1 MKRVI
6 SLLFSSLLCLS
17 LVAQSFPKADKRGNP
32 IPDYSYCGYKASNE
46 QIPYVEVKAFVP
58 TVQGD
63 ATAHIQAAIDYVSSL
78 PLDASGF
85 RGAVQL
91 DRGQYQLEGGLH
103 IAASGVVLR
112 GSGSAEDG
120 TELLGLGQD
129 RTTMIRLAGRLDR
142 MWSSKQ
148 AIASAVTVGDMF
160 IRVANTEA
168 YQVDQ
173 CLMISRWASQE
184 WIDQMDMNDFG
195 GESSYI
201 GWKVGDKNRPS
212 DVEIHWERQI
222 VAISGD
228 TLFLDAPLTCSMSE
242 TEGFVYV
249 QQWPGR
255 IAQSAVE
262 NLRLSSQYDTQ
273 NPKDENHRWNA
284 IDIDNAEDV
293 WVRRVQF
300 RHFAGSAVFV
310 TENVRRVTVED
321 CQSFAPVSEIGG
333 SRRYTFHTLGGQC
346 LFQRLYAEQG
356 FHDFSTGRLAPGPNA
371 FVQCQADWSHHMSGA
386 IDAWATGVLFD
397 CFNGEGVLLSYANRG
412 QDGMGAGWTA
422 GNSMMWNCSAAMLA
436 NPNPPTANNWAYG
449 AWGQMQGRFES
460 ADSFV
465 KPHSLFYA
473 QLAAR
478 QAATKDDVKKLMP
491 YDTQSASNPPI
502 DKAQRFVAAAR
513 RPAMKL
519 VDWIDS
525 LQVKDPLPLVASDK
539 SLLKW
544 QKLYQNRTKQVDAQ
558 PSLMTLQNGILLKD
572 DAILTG
578 RSQTVVWWNGS
589 LKARYLATNQRPHI
603 TRWVPGRSGT
613 GFTDNLD
620 EMTDMMKATG
630 HLTTNHHYG
639 LWYDRRR
646 DDHERIRRMDGYVW
660 APFYEQPFARSGQ
673 GVAYDGLSK
682 YDLTKWNVWYWNRL
696 KTYADLADE
705 KGLVLYHQHFFQ
717 HNIIEAG
724 AHWADCPWRSAN
736 NINDMGFPEPVPY
749 AVDKRVFMSEHFYDV
764 SHEGRRELYR
774 GYIRKSLDNF
784 ADNGSVIH
792 FISEEYTGPLH
803 FVEFWLDVI
812 AEWEAETGH
821 DAKVALSCTKD
832 VQDAILADPK
842 RSKTVDIIDI
852 KYWHPTMTGFSAPPG
867 GVHLAPRQ
875 YGRLRSANFSVKEEV
890 KARNMQE
897 RVRDVI
903 ADYRQRF
910 PEKAVLMTANA
921 DVWAALMGGASL
933 CALPTALPQAFREDV
948 AQMLP
953 MENKEVMQMGK
964 PGVGYVFYAPA
975 AENITIDLQA
985 DKQKYQACWINP
997 RNGKPVGE
1005 SFKVKADEVLTLEKQ
1020 GILWLYR

>member
-1 MKRVI
+1 MKNRFI
-6 SLLFSSLLCLS
+6 SLCFSLLVALS
-17 LVAQSFPKADKRGNP
+17 LTAQDFPRSDKRGNL

-46 QIPYVEVKAFVP
+46 QIPWVDVKAFVP
-58 TVQGD
+58 HIQGD
-63 ATAHIQAAIDYVSSL
+63 ATAYIQAAIDYVSSL
-78 PLDASGF
+78 PMDASGF

-91 DRGQYQLEGGLH
+91 DRGQFQIDGGLQ

-112 GSGSAEDG
+112 GSGSGEDG
-120 TELLGLGQD
+120 TELLGAGQD
-129 RTTMIRLAGRLDR
+129 RTTLIRVGGRLDR
-142 MWSSKQ
+142 MWTPKQ
-148 AIASAVTVGDMF
+148 AASKAVNVGDMF
-160 IRVANTEA
+160 ICVPNANK

-173 CLMISRWASQE
+173 TIMISRWATKE

-201 GWKVGDKNRPS
+201 GWKVGDEKRPS
-212 DVEIHWERQI
+212 DVEVHWERQI
-222 VAISGD
+222 LAISGD
-228 TLFLDAPLTCSMSE
+228 TLFLDAPLTCAMT
-242 TEGFVYV
+242 TEEAFVQV
-249 QQWPGR
+249 QTWPGR

-262 NLRLSSQYDTQ
+262 NMRLTSTYDTE
-273 NPKDENHRWNA
+273 NPKDENHRWMA
-284 IDIDNAEDV
+284 IVLDNGEDL

-310 TENVRRVTVED
+310 TDHVRRVTVED

-356 FHDFSTGRLAPGPNA
+356 FHDFGTGRLAAGPNA

-386 IDAWATGVLFD
+386 IDAWATGLLFD
-397 CFNGEGVLLSYANRG
+397 GFNGEGVLLSFGNRG
-412 QDGMGAGWTA
+412 QDNMGAGWTA
-422 GNSMMWNCSAAMLA
+422 ANSMMWNCSAAMLA
-436 NPNPPTANNWAYG
+436 NPTPPTANNWAYG

-465 KPHSLFYA
+465 KPQSLFYA

-478 QAATKDDVKKLMP
+478 NAATKDDVRKLMP
-491 YDTQSASNPPI
+491 IDTQSASNPPI

-513 RPAMKL
+513 RPAMRL

-525 LQVKDPLPLVASDK
+525 LQVKEPLTLVAQSK
-539 SLLKW
+539 ENTQWMKHYS
-544 QKLYQNRTKQVDAQ
+544 TKQSKKKT
-558 PSLMTLQNGILLKD
+558 SLMTLNEGVLTKD
-572 DAILTG
+572 NAILSG
-578 RSQTVVWWNGS
+578 RSQGIVWWNGS
-589 LKARYLATNQRPHI
+589 LKARYLANSSRPHI
-603 TRWVPGRSGT
+603 TRWAPGLTGT
-613 GFTDNLD
+613 GFTDDLN
-620 EMTDMMKATG
+620 EMTDMMKATD
-630 HLTTNHHYG
+630 HLITNHHYG

-673 GVAYDGLSK
+673 GIAYDGLSK

-696 KTYADLADE
+696 KQYADLADE

-724 AHWADCPWRSAN
+724 AHWADSPWRSAN

-749 AVDKRVFMSEHFYDV
+749 AVDKRVYMSEHFYDV
-764 SHEGRRELYR
+764 SHEGRRAMYR
-774 GYIRKSLDNF
+774 NYIRKSLETF

-792 FISEEYTGPLH
+792 FISEEYTGPAH
-803 FVEFWLDVI
+803 FVAFWLDVI
-812 AEWEAETGH
+812 AEWEAETGK

-832 VQDAILADPK
+832 VQDAILADEN
-842 RSKTVDIIDI
+842 RAKTVDIIDI
-852 KYWHPTMTGFSAPPG
+852 KYWNPTMTGFNAPPG

-875 YGRLRSANFSVKEEV
+875 YGRLRSENFNVKAEV
-890 KARNMQE
+890 KARSMSE
-897 RVRDVI
+897 RMYEVV

-910 PEKAVLMTANA
+910 PEKAVLLSVGGDT
-921 DVWAALMGGASL
+921 WAAMMGGASL
-933 CALPTALPQAFREDV
+933 CSLPSGLPQSFKEDV
-948 AQMLP
+948 VKMRP
-953 MENKEVMQMGK
+953 MENKDAMQIGK
-964 PGVGYVFYAPA
+964 VGVGYVCYAPGA
-975 AENITIDLQA
+975 KSMTLQLNG
-985 DKQKYQACWINP
+985 DKKKYQACWINP

-1005 SFKVKADEVLTLEKQ
+1005 TFSIKAASSVELENK